1 MYVRLPHES
10 GRTRPQDPILKRAAR
25 RAHSVMA
32 GSRAVVLGCG
42 VAGVAAAAALRGRF
56 DEVVIFERDTLPS
69 SPEPRRGVPQ
79 ANQLHNLLTRAQWH
93 LEELLPGF
101 CNRLRDAGAGEAVV
115 SVDTHVFEL
124 GIRMPERDLGLRLMC
139 AWRPTIEHVARE
151 ALGGVDVAIRDNS
164 RAVGL
169 EAADHTGVSAVWVA
183 TGAARERIA
192 TALVVDA
199 SGSGS
204 QGPEWL
210 KALGYPAPAVDTAK
224 VDQWYATMVVR
235 RPAEWV
241 GKSKF
246 WLVFPTP
253 PRTRGGLVSPV
264 GTHQWYVSLSGHS
277 ADEPPRTAIAMRRY
291 AASLE
296 DPVVADI
303 LADAEVI
310 TEPKL
315 FRRPVAAWRRYD
327 LLRRPLPGY
336 LPIGDAVASLNP
348 LFGQG
353 VSVAAWQAAE
363 LSQLLDAN
371 NIVPGDPTWISEYL
385 KRSARVCMAA
395 WTLGSVVDK
404 FLTGG
409 EAAEFAHGDLRRALA
424 RVVRDD
430 PEIHRRYVGMWHLI
444 EPAANFANGALS
456 ARLIEAARAPRCD

>member
-1 MYVRLPHES
+1 M
-10 GRTRPQDPILKRAAR
+10 AA
-25 RAHSVMA
+25 
-32 GSRAVVLGCG
+32 SRAVVLGCG
-42 VAGVAAAAALRGRF
+42 VAGLAAAAALRRRF
-56 DEVVIFERDTLPS
+56 DEVVILERDNLPS

-79 ANQLHNLLTRAQWH
+79 GDQLHNLLTRAQWH

-101 CNRLRDAGAGEAVV
+101 CNRLRRAGAGEAVV

-151 ALGGVDVAIRDNS
+151 ALGGAGITIRDNS

-169 EAADHTGVSAVWVA
+169 EAAPQTGVTAVWVD
-183 TGAARERIA
+183 TGAGRERIA
-192 TALVVDA
+192 AALVVDA
-199 SGSGS
+199 SGAGS

-210 KALGYPAPAVDTAK
+210 KALGYPMPALDTAK
-224 VDQWYATMVVR
+224 IDQWYATMLVR

-241 GKSKF
+241 GKSRF

-277 ADEPPRTAIAMRRY
+277 GDEPPRTAVAMRRY

-303 LADAEVI
+303 LADADVV

-315 FRRPVAAWRRYD
+315 FRRFVAAWRRYD
-327 LLRRPLPGY
+327 LLERPLRGY

-353 VSVAAWQAAE
+353 ISVAAWQAAE
-363 LSQLLDAN
+363 LSQHLDA
-371 NIVPGDPTWISEYL
+371 IGMVPADPTWTTEYL

-395 WTLGSVVDK
+395 WSLGSVVDK

-409 EAAEFAHGDLRRALA
+409 EVAEFAHGDLRRALA

-430 PEIHRRYVGMWHLI
+430 PEIHRRYVAMWHLI
-444 EPAANFANGALS
+444 EPASEFANGALT
-456 ARLIEAARAPRCD
+456 ARLTDAARARRD